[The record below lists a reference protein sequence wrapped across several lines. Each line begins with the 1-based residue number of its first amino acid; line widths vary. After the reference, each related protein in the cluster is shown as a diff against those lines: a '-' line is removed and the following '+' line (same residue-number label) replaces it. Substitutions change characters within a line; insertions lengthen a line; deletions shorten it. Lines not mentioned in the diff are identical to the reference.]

1 MILVEVNI
9 RGGEKEVRDILL
21 DATNNFASQLMS
33 KRMIDVLTVNI
44 ILIKGLFTKE
54 QIYGD
59 CTWEDQNYRPREFTI
74 RLDSRKN
81 PFIPIKTLAHE
92 MVHVKQFARNELKD
106 TMAGKQKWLGKTYD
120 KVPYWELP
128 WEIEANG
135 RERGLIL
142 RFLTETNRLDI
153 LKHKANVWEII

>member
-1 MILVEVNI
+1 MEINI
-9 RGGEKEVRDILL
+9 RGGEKTLKPILL
-21 DATNNFASQLMS
+21 DATRHYAKELMS
-33 KRMIDVLTVNI
+33 KRLTDVLTIDIV
-44 ILIKGLFTKE
+44 LVRDLYKRE
-54 QIYGD
+54 QVYGD
-59 CTWEDQNYRPREFTI
+59 CTWEDQNHRPREFTI

-81 PFIPIKTLAHE
+81 PIIPLKTLAHE

-142 RFLTETNRLDI
+142 KFLTETNRLHI
-153 LKHKANVWEII
+153 LKQKVNFWEVV